1 MADDIR
7 NCRDLEEQLAPYVDG
22 EAAPAARRS
31 IETHLAACPAC
42 RSHADRERA
51 TRDLLHA
58 NREALAPP
66 APESLRARCAAL
78 ANPQST
84 LGNPQSAIANPIA
97 NRQSPTGSRQ
107 SSIQSAIF
115 NRQSALRRWIP
126 LSAAATLVL
135 AVAGVFVLGLDDRV
149 EALAAS
155 LTVDHVK
162 CFKVGDTD
170 SHTDAAAA
178 ARQWQSDYGWAIA
191 VPPTDASQQLT
202 LVGVRR
208 CFSTDGRAAHMLYNW
223 RGAPISL
230 YILPENAGRDRA
242 VERMGHEAVIW
253 CANNRTYAVVAND
266 GSHDLTRL
274 VDHMKAHAK

>member
-22 EAAPAARRS
+22 EAAPSARRS
-31 IETHLAACPAC
+31 IDTHLAACPTC
-42 RSHADRERA
+42 RSHAERERA

-58 NREALAPP
+58 NRDALVAP
-66 APESLRARCAAL
+66 APDSLRARCAAL
-78 ANPQST
+78 ANP
-84 LGNPQSAIANPIA
+84 PID
-97 NRQSPTGSRQ
+97 NRQSQSSLFNRQ
-107 SSIQSAIF
+107 SQSAIF
-115 NRQSALRRWIP
+115 TRQSAIRRWVP
-126 LSAAATLVL
+126 LSLAATLVL
-135 AVAGVFVLGLDDRV
+135 AVAGVFVLGLNDRV

-162 CFKVGDTD
+162 CFKVGGAD
-170 SHTDAAAA
+170 SHTDATAA

-208 CFSTDGRAAHMLYNW
+208 CFSTDGRAAHMLYTW
-223 RGAPISL
+223 RGAPVSL
-230 YILPENAGRDRA
+230 YILPESAGRDRA

-253 CANNRTYAVVAND
+253 CANNRTYAVVAGD
-266 GSHDLTRL
+266 RSQDLSRL
-274 VDHMKAHAK
+274 VDHMKANAK